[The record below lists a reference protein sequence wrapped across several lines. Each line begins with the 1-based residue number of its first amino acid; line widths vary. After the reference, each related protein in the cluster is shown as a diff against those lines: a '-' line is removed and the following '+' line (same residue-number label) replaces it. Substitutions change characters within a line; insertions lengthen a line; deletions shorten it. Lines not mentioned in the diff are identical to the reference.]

1 MLKRGCLASAVALML
16 LGCGGSGATA
26 PIDAAGEYTLTTVQ
40 GTPLPAL
47 IMSVPYGLTHVTF
60 SQIELAAGGAYHD
73 STVLDNAT
81 QVDDGTWSASGGQ
94 VTITT
99 PSWTVVASVSSSK
112 LVVPFFGTPLGNY
125 NYSYARQ

>member
-1 MLKRGCLASAVALML
+1 MLMRSCLVWVVGLVL

-26 PIDAAGEYTLTTVQ
+26 PIAAEGTYTLTTVE

-60 SQIELAAGGAYHD
+60 SRIELAAGGAYHD
-73 STVLDNAT
+73 STVLDDAT
-81 QVDDGTWSASGGQ
+81 QVDDGTWSASGSQ

-99 PSWTVVASVSSSK
+99 ASWTVVASVSSSK
-112 LVVPFFGTPLGNY
+112 LAVPFAGTPLGTY
-125 NYSYARQ
+125 TYSYARQ